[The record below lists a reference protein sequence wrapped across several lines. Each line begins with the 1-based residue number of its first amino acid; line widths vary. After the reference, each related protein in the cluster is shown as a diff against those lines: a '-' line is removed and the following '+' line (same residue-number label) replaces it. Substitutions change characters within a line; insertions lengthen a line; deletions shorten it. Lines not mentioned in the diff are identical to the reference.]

1 MKKLRLFPSVLFGV
15 FCGVFVGMFAGIL
28 SPAIRADDVPD
39 IAVDVSESLLP
50 SESVSSVSQV
60 NIPATDAGQAL
71 REITG
76 VTASR
81 KGGKGFEPIIR
92 GQQQSQL
99 NVLMDGAY
107 VHGACPGRMDPPTT
121 YVSRAGYDKVE
132 VIRGYES
139 VIYGAGGSGGT
150 VLFTRDDPDF
160 NNDRGMRWHPS
171 VTGRVNMGYTGNS
184 RAKDLSLDIAAG
196 NSENWLRAYGAYQ
209 DGDNYKDGSGNKVSS
224 AFHSNTGGLI
234 ISGEVAGFTRM
245 ELNVESVRDDDVY
258 YSGNGMDAPW
268 AKADI
273 WRFKTRYD
281 QSFLLFDTL
290 ELSAYRSD
298 VEHRMDNYSV
308 RRRKPTV
315 PNGLKAP
322 SSSLTWGGRLQGS
335 VFTEKSELRIGVDY
349 QANDRDARRYK
360 VALDNR
366 SQADQYQSHMW
377 PGVEYR
383 QAGLFAELD
392 YELSDKNHLRVGGRY
407 DDFKAE
413 ATKAAAGTLGAS
425 SPDALYQKYYGY
437 KASKVS
443 EGNSS
448 GLVSWVHDLSSAQSV
463 ELRASRSVRTA
474 DASERY
480 IASRGSCCHG
490 SDDWVGNPRIKPE
503 IHHQLDAGYQFQ
515 TEQAQFRVMA
525 FVDEVNDFILRTSG
539 ETGARLYKN
548 VDARLYGVEMESRY
562 DVGHWQPAIG
572 LSWTRGENRDDSQQ
586 KNLPQIPPLM
596 GSIKLDYN
604 TGHWL
609 LGARCEFAARQNK
622 VDTQSGLDVGESS
635 GYGVMHLH
643 GWYQLAK
650 GLKLQGGVE
659 NLFDRTYAL
668 HVNRSSRDP
677 FNPEALRVHEP
688 GRQLWVGVEV
698 LF

>member
-1 MKKLRLFPSVLFGV
+1 MKKLLLFSGVLA
-15 FCGVFVGMFAGIL
+15 GML
-28 SPAIRADDVPD
+28 SPAVRANDVSD
-39 IAVDVSESLLP
+39 IAIDVSESLLP
-50 SESVSSVSQV
+50 SESVSSVNQIS
-60 NIPATDAGQAL
+60 IPATDAGRAL
-71 REITG
+71 REING

-81 KGGKGFEPIIR
+81 KGGKGFEPVIR

-99 NVLMDGAY
+99 NVVMDGAY
-107 VHGACPGRMDPPTT
+107 IHGACPGRMDPPTT

-160 NNDRGMRWHPS
+160 NNDQGMRWHPS
-171 VTGRVNMGYTGNS
+171 VTGKAYMGYTGNS
-184 RAKDLSLDIAAG
+184 NGKDLSLDIAAG
-196 NSENWLRAYGAYQ
+196 SSEGWLRAYGGYQ
-209 DGDNYKDGSGNKVSS
+209 DAGNYKDGSGSKVSS
-224 AFHSNTGGLI
+224 AFRSNTGGLI

-245 ELNVESVRDDDVY
+245 ELNVEVVRDDDVY
-258 YSGNGMDAPW
+258 YSGNGMDAPR

-281 QSFLLFDTL
+281 QSFLIFDAL

-298 VEHRMDNYSV
+298 VEHQMDNFSV
-308 RRRKPTV
+308 RRRKPNV
-315 PNGLKAP
+315 PSGLKAP
-322 SSSLTWGGRLQGS
+322 STSLTRGGRLQGS
-335 VFTEKSELRIGVDY
+335 VFTEKSELRIGIDY
-349 QANDRDARRYK
+349 QASDRNARRYK
-360 VALDNR
+360 VALNDVSLDKR
-366 SQADQYQSHMW
+366 SKADQYQSHMW

-383 QAGLFAELD
+383 QMGLFAELD
-392 YELSDKNHLRVGGRY
+392 YELSDNDHLRVGVHY

-413 ATKAAAGTLGAS
+413 ATKASAEALGAS

-437 KASKVS
+437 KADKVS

-448 GLVSWVHDLSSAQSV
+448 GLVSWIHDLSSTQSV
-463 ELRASRSVRTA
+463 ELHASRSVRTA

-515 TEQAQFRVMA
+515 AIRAQFRVMA

-539 ETGARLYKN
+539 KAGAKLYKN
-548 VDARLYGVEMESRY
+548 VDARLYGLEMESRY
-562 DVGHWQPAIG
+562 DFGHWQPAIG

-604 TGHWL
+604 TNVWL
-609 LGARCEFAARQNK
+609 LGARYEFAARQDK
-622 VDTQSGLDVGESS
+622 VDTNSGLDAGESS

-643 GWYQLAK
+643 GWYQLDK
-650 GLKLQGGVE
+650 GLKLLGGVE

-668 HVNRSSRDP
+668 HVNRASRDP

-688 GRQLWVGVEV
+688 GRQVWVGVEV